1 MWNVTKPNS
10 DVFDATTLYN
20 SSDEG
25 WVATFWQCVHCKLK
39 YTSPFEMDRDTE
51 TRFTNWSEW
60 KSPLLP
66 DVIPPFPPPPKE
78 SHTATCYTA
87 YKR

>member
-1 MWNVTKPNS
+1 
-10 DVFDATTLYN
+10 
-20 SSDEG
+20 
-25 WVATFWQCVHCKLK
+25 
-39 YTSPFEMDRDTE
+39 MDRDTE